1 MKKVWHVLS
10 PLLFYYI
17 VYNAVFLLLAFG
29 LNAVME
35 NSGEKFRDFLL
46 QNAVTVNG
54 LFGGLSMAIGVL
66 PLIRPLREEIAVR
79 KEGIADKAKMQWQ
92 EILLILLLAVT
103 SSIGLNALISFS
115 GLINRSEAFQEVSN
129 SQFGIAFGIGIVL
142 YGVCSPFAEEI
153 VFRGLI
159 YNRMR
164 GIYPIPLAVFASG
177 FIFGCYH
184 GNLVQGIY
192 GSCIGV
198 LLSYLYERTGKFFVP
213 VMFHGAA
220 NITIY
225 IAGNYG
231 IMQAVLSAPV
241 CAAAMLA
248 ISAACIYI
256 LVKKHKQSDNIC

>member
-10 PLLFYYI
+10 PLLLYYI
-17 VYNAVFLLLAFG
+17 VYNAAFLLLAFG
-29 LNAVME
+29 LNVVME
-35 NSGEKFRDFLL
+35 NCGEKFRDFLL

-66 PLIRPLREEIAVR
+66 PLIGPLREEIAVR
-79 KEGIADKAKMQWQ
+79 KEEIEDKAEIQWQ
-92 EILLILLLAVT
+92 EIVLILLLAVT

-142 YGVCSPFAEEI
+142 YGVCSPLAEEI

-164 GIYPIPLAVFASG
+164 GIYPVPLAVFVSG

-192 GSCIGV
+192 GSVIGI
-198 LLSYLYERTGKFFVP
+198 LLSYLYECTGKFFVP

-225 IAGNYG
+225 VAGNSG
-231 IMQAVLSAPV
+231 IMQTVLSAPI

-248 ISAACIYI
+248 VSVVCVFIF
-256 LVKKHKQSDNIC
+256 VRRRK